1 MAEYVVLPTG
11 LDVVNFLGRSGD
23 PPMLALATEHVKIT
37 TAFCR
42 AHTRGR
48 GFDDEE
54 VAEDLRAVIV
64 AATARLVVNPA
75 QVQRES
81 ADGYDVLG
89 SFNGWSL
96 PELIILNGY
105 RQRTA

>member
-1 MAEYVVLPTG
+1 MDLPTG
-11 LDVVNFLGRSGD
+11 LDVVVFLGRSGD
-23 PPMLALATEHVKIT
+23 PPLQALATEHVRLV

-42 AHTRGR
+42 AYTRDQ
-48 GFDDEE
+48 GFDEE
-54 VAEDLRAVIV
+54 TEEIAEDLRAVIV

-75 QVQRES
+75 QVLRES

-96 PELIILNGY
+96 PELIVLNGY
-105 RQRTA
+105 RTRTQ